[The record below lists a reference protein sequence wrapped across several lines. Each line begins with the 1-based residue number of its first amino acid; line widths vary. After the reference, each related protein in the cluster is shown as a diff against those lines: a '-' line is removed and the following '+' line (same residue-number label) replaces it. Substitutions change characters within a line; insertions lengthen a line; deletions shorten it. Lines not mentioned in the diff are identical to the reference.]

1 MIPRVLIGLTLSTGL
16 ALALVSCGG
25 DLGDRAA
32 LSALDSSDDELRLRA
47 IETLVRRGTEVVPA
61 VEELLARGS
70 SRQRQA
76 AVGILARISK
86 DPATTETLAEL
97 LSDADQ
103 GVQLR
108 AALQLASPPRR
119 DPRAR
124 AALEAR
130 IADPDLR
137 VRLQVT
143 RLLAEVGDA
152 ATVARLEARLPVEG
166 NPEVQRSLERSLARL
181 RDRTGQ

>member
-1 MIPRVLIGLTLSTGL
+1 MLIGLTLSAGL

-25 DLGDRAA
+25 DLSDRAA

-47 IETLVRRGTEVVPA
+47 IETLVQRGEAVVPA
-61 VEELLARGS
+61 VRERLAHGS

-76 AVGILARISK
+76 AVGILARISQ

-103 GVQLR
+103 EVRLR
-108 AALQLASPPRR
+108 AALQLASPPRQ

-124 AALEAR
+124 VALEAR
-130 IADPDLR
+130 IADPDER
-137 VRLQVT
+137 VRLQAT
-143 RLLAEVGDA
+143 RLLAAVGNA
-152 ATVARLEARLPVEG
+152 ATVTQLEARLPVEG